1 MAKEVKIEKGIKL
14 PPNVGGMKPIP
25 DHPMRMLKVGES
37 FLTHWT
43 NTTNA
48 NCDGWSKRTGFKYAT
63 RRLPHEGGFVRV
75 WRVK

>member
-14 PPNVGGMKPIP
+14 PPSSGGGKPIM
-25 DHPMRMLKVGES
+25 DHPMRLMKVGDS
-37 FLTHWT
+37 FLTDVKASGH
-43 NTTNA
+43 A
-48 NCDGWSKRTGFKYAT
+48 NCTGWSERTGFKYAT